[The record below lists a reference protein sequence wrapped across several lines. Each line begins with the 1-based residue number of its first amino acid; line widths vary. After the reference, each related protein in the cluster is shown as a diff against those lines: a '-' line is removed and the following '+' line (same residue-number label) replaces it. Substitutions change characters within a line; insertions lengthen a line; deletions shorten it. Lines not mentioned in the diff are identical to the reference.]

1 MNKKQNSKNSHIIL
15 WNLIQVTRGILAD
28 FVCQAI
34 VIDVNTVIVLDLIL
48 MIKNLWKNLKDGYG
62 YILKNKKEKNLK
74 R

>member
-1 MNKKQNSKNSHIIL
+1 MKKKRNLKNSHIIL
-15 WNLIQVTRGILAD
+15 WNLIHVTRGTLAD

-62 YILKNKKEKNLK
+62 YILKNKKEK
-74 R
+74 

>member
-1 MNKKQNSKNSHIIL
+1 MKKKRNLKNSHIIL
-15 WNLIQVTRGILAD
+15 WNLIQVTRDTLAD

-62 YILKNKKEKNLK
+62 YILKNKKEK
-74 R
+74 